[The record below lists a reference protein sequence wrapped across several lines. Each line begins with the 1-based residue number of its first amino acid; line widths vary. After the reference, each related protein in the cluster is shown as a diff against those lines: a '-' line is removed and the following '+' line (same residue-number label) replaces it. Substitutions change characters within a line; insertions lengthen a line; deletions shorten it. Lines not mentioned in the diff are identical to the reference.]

1 MLRHKDRTA
10 ILKRQYRS
18 LISPNLLRNI
28 NNFLLIHPNQ
38 RPIHRHRANLIRSR
52 QRLHRLRSHLP
63 DTLPRNQPQTLR
75 IRRDPLRDPH
85 HIPPHNNRQL
95 IMRALLINMQ
105 LNIRKIHHMQIDRPA
120 VLSNLLRQIH
130 HLLLR
135 PLTRIRRRM
144 KINRVYLNPSLSD
157 HIPCHR

>member
-1 MLRHKDRTA
+1 
-10 ILKRQYRS
+10 
-18 LISPNLLRNI
+18 
-28 NNFLLIHPNQ
+28 
-38 RPIHRHRANLIRSR
+38 
-52 QRLHRLRSHLP
+52 
-63 DTLPRNQPQTLR
+63 
-75 IRRDPLRDPH
+75 
-85 HIPPHNNRQL
+85 
-95 IMRALLINMQ
+95 MRALLINMQ

-120 VLSNLLRQIH
+120 VLSHLLRQIH